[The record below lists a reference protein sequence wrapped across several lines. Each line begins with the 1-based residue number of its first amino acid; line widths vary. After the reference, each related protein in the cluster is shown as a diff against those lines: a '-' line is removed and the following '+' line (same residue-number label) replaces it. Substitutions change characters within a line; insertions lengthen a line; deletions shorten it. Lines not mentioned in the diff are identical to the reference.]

1 MVGLDEAHATH
12 VCCKVEHVVAPL
24 AHLLAVLKQT
34 QVNQVELIT
43 ELVLLQVG
51 RRGL

>member
-1 MVGLDEAHATH
+1 M
-12 VCCKVEHVVAPL
+12 VAPL

-43 ELVLLQVG
+43 ELVLLQV
-51 RRGL
+51 